1 MGGFKYPFVFKSE
14 VSDRW
19 EEADRRGMVE
29 WPKARSCLSDLLT
42 ERTGETDRERQTE
55 RN

>member
-1 MGGFKYPFVFKSE
+1 MGGVKYPFVLNSE

-19 EEADRRGMVE
+19 EEADRQGMVE

-42 ERTGETDRERQTE
+42 ENEDETDRERQTE